1 MSGDPGRHII
11 HRHARPG
18 AGHPCLHDLA
28 AVKTWMAGTSPAMTS
43 ELRSACCVAPGM
55 TLCKRAPHPV
65 LSLESRPVQA
75 RKKRLVSM
83 LRPGTFAL
91 TTLLAAL
98 SATGPLT
105 TDMYL
110 PSLPDIAR
118 QLNGSTA
125 QVQFTISAYLIG
137 FAVGQI

>member
-1 MSGDPGRHII
+1 MSSRPCSGKDVDGRDEPG
-11 HRHARPG
+11 
-18 AGHPCLHDLA
+18 HD
-28 AVKTWMAGTSPAMTS
+28 
-43 ELRSACCVAPGM
+43 ERVAQRV
-55 TLCKRAPHPV
+55 LCRAWNDIVQRAPHPV

-91 TTLLAAL
+91 TALLAAL

-125 QVQFTISAYLIG
+125 G
-137 FAVGQI
+137 AVHHFRLPDRLC